1 MKSESAESQNRLL
14 TGPSSAE
21 IFDFLYVDRAR
32 ISLLYAQLFP
42 QGILTTVKTTK
53 QESFSDERE
62 VGTDV
67 KIVKAGTKS
76 TDGGSEGIEHMFDTS
91 WSIPLEVLERL
102 ESMSLVRKS
111 LNGSGLG
118 SVIFLTEC
126 YLRVID
132 YASLDNLWDPVL
144 KMVLTDG
151 QQPSFPG
158 MVEALKAMPRALHA
172 HFLTNEGRLWSSL
185 LPTPNLTIPTSD
197 LTLKYGGTI
206 SGSWR
211 LLCILDAWPDKGEPP
226 DVTGWSGGEMIDGIL
241 TAIHGLRTIMGRP
254 PGWYGITPLMI
265 FRSINGWLPP
275 ATDSI

>member
-1 MKSESAESQNRLL
+1 
-14 TGPSSAE
+14 
-21 IFDFLYVDRAR
+21 
-32 ISLLYAQLFP
+32 
-42 QGILTTVKTTK
+42 
-53 QESFSDERE
+53 
-62 VGTDV
+62 
-67 KIVKAGTKS
+67 
-76 TDGGSEGIEHMFDTS
+76 
-91 WSIPLEVLERL
+91 
-102 ESMSLVRKS
+102 VRKS